1 MYMNDPNHIKFDPS
15 LADANGTYPHQ
26 EFTHLMQLCLTTEQ
40 TCNKPTAAVK
50 FTADI
55 VDTNDPTTRADEDT
69 CRWAMQRIIDICHGE
84 HEDTRG
90 GYYVF
95 DGDGTSFGFDVA
107 EKW

>member
-1 MYMNDPNHIKFDPS
+1 MYMNDPNHIRFGPLDE
-15 LADANGTYPHQ
+15 NGTYPHQ

-40 TCNKPTAAVK
+40 NCNKPTGAVK

-55 VDTNDPTTRADEDT
+55 NDPTRADEDT

-95 DGDGTSFGFDVA
+95 DGDGTSYGFDVA